1 MSTYVRSPRKL
12 TVHCP
17 IDGCKWMKTYF
28 DEPHKMRLE
37 RRAIQG
43 RNAHIA
49 KKHPELRNVMNAQE
63 LRPVMR

>member
-17 IDGCKWMKTYF
+17 VAGCKWMKTAF
-28 DEPHKMRLE
+28 ERPRITAERL
-37 RRAIQG
+37 G
-43 RNAHIA
+43 RKSLAMHIA
-49 KKHPELRNVMNAQE
+49 KKHPNLRNVMNAQE